1 MSRESRRLGVLA
13 PAALSACMDAS
24 VLAVP
29 AAGAIVSTVL
39 NELSKAFMLKKWF
52 HGVMSAKEAEHLIME
67 KGKNGSFLVRES
79 QAHPGEFVLTVRVRG
94 HVTHVMI
101 RKHHDKYEVGSG
113 EQFDDL
119 VGLIEHCRAFPLTD
133 SSGDALRLLQPV
145 SGVRARRRPRQD
157 PVHLQETDDCQQLDA
172 SIGFDGEFQSL
183 KMLDDRH
190 VFTNFEGIKPE
201 NSNKNRYRNV
211 IPYDQTR
218 VVLRRPH
225 SDYINASY
233 VRAAALAHSADSLR
247 SAHSLILNSESKKVP
262 PLVTKSLSDEA
273 LREVK
278 RTFRLDKLNGNLC
291 HQVTVKDK
299 AYIAAQGC
307 LSHTKDD
314 FWRMLWQEDVRVIA
328 MITNEVENGKRKCER
343 YWPAPGQQERFDG
356 LSVRHVC
363 ETAHEQYVTRELLV
377 SDGSTARAL
386 CQYHFTAWPDHGTPG
401 EPAGVLALIEDINTR
416 MARNA
421 QDVDAPQ
428 QNILCVHCS
437 AGVGRTGTFI
447 VLDIL
452 IDKIKTSGLSCDL
465 DVHSTVQLVRAQRH
479 GMVQNKAQYRFI
491 YLALHEFIQRGNITL
506 TRKVNSSQT

>member
-145 SGVRARRRPRQD
+145 SGVRARRRSRQD

-172 SIGFDGEFQSL
+172 STGFDGEFQSL

-211 IPYDQTR
+211 IP
-218 VVLRRPH
+218 
-225 SDYINASY
+225 
-233 VRAAALAHSADSLR
+233 
-247 SAHSLILNSESKKVP
+247 SLILNSESKKVS

>member
-79 QAHPGEFVLTVRVRG
+79 QVHPGEFVLTVRVRG

-145 SGVRARRRPRQD
+145 SGVRARRRSRQD

-172 SIGFDGEFQSL
+172 STGFDGEFQSL

-211 IPYDQTR
+211 IP
-218 VVLRRPH
+218 
-225 SDYINASY
+225 
-233 VRAAALAHSADSLR
+233 
-247 SAHSLILNSESKKVP
+247 SLILNSESKKVP